1 MFGGRDSGLSDLFEQ
16 LPGRPWWWGVGL
28 GLLLLLV
35 FFGIFHNVGRPARR
49 LPRPGDNFSDDNPL
63 PPKKPVAQTKKPSPP
78 PVRTASPA
86 GTASDVA
93 GAAEQPGNGA
103 AKESQPPSTLAASG
117 VPPATVPAATVAVLT
132 QPAPAE
138 LSQWND
144 GDFIRAWELRDS
156 RLTSA
161 IQQRA
166 KNPERTADEAEM
178 LETLLRPSPP
188 ARPAGA
194 ATDKP
199 LLGRPQAPSPV
210 MLRVVAVALGANN
223 TAAARQTLARL
234 LAGGF
239 PGVDGSAI
247 AEDTVAAL
255 LQQGSPES
263 EQIVLRHL
271 VAPPAADPQ
280 QEKGSPCAGR
290 HDQVMA
296 PVRAYASARLR
307 RLLAEALIDGTAP
320 AAGRQVLVSLLCE
333 PKPLN
338 LEAQVLLYQ
347 SEAVDTAMRVALA
360 KQFVAASTEAM
371 QTLLGLATRKPGAV
385 PPTPDRCCQIGG
397 QLWGPPLTN
406 FLIVQYR
413 GLRALAD
420 DPGAVGLAA
429 TIPNDALRVNFR
441 RILKR
446 HWSEG
451 PQILPR
457 GGRAGR
463 HPRRARAAGGA
474 EIVGPGESARQGRIG
489 QGRGG
494 KAYDYPRPWQRP
506 RRRCAAAER
515 RGGQSDAQT
524 APGTS

>member
-1 MFGGRDSGLSDLFEQ
+1 
-16 LPGRPWWWGVGL
+16 
-28 GLLLLLV
+28 
-35 FFGIFHNVGRPARR
+35 
-49 LPRPGDNFSDDNPL
+49 
-63 PPKKPVAQTKKPSPP
+63 
-78 PVRTASPA
+78 
-86 GTASDVA
+86 
-93 GAAEQPGNGA
+93 
-103 AKESQPPSTLAASG
+103 
-117 VPPATVPAATVAVLT
+117 
-132 QPAPAE
+132 
-138 LSQWND
+138 
-144 GDFIRAWELRDS
+144 
-156 RLTSA
+156 
-161 IQQRA
+161 
-166 KNPERTADEAEM
+166 
-178 LETLLRPSPP
+178 
-188 ARPAGA
+188 
-194 ATDKP
+194 
-199 LLGRPQAPSPV
+199 

-420 DPGAVGLAA
+420 DPARWAWRPPSPTMPCASTSAG
-429 TIPNDALRVNFR
+429 
-441 RILKR
+441 ILKR

-451 PQILPR
+451 PQILR
-457 GGRAGR
+457 GAGVPAGILVEPGLLAVLKSLVR
-463 HPRRARAAGGA
+463 ENQHAKAESAKAAAAKLTITHGHGNGHAAG
-474 EIVGPGESARQGRIG
+474 
-489 QGRGG
+489 
-494 KAYDYPRPWQRP
+494 
-506 RRRCAAAER
+506 AAAER
-515 RGGQSDAQT
+515 RGGQSDARQRLGQ
-524 APGTS
+524 ADRRVDHGLLPALSPGGVGPHGPPGRRFPRRRFAFRRPCQR